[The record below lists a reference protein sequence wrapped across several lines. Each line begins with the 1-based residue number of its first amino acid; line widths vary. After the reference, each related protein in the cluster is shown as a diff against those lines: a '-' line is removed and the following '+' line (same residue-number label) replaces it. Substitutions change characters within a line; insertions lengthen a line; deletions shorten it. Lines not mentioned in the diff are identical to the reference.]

1 LIRGGN
7 AQKRAFERD
16 KDGLEVVKK
25 HDCVASEFG
34 PAMKRFVSLQY
45 GSIINRLAGRLES
58 LGRTRSELIDKAK
71 PRASDEDED
80 AFKYG
85 GTWKCML

>member
-1 LIRGGN
+1 
-7 AQKRAFERD
+7 
-16 KDGLEVVKK
+16 
-25 HDCVASEFG
+25 
-34 PAMKRFVSLQY
+34 MKRFVSLQY